1 MTTKTAI
8 VRARVTPS
16 VKLGAQKVLFKLGL
30 SVSDAISL
38 LLVQIDIKQS
48 LPFAIEIPN
57 KETRKVLDD
66 CEKGIGLNKCK
77 NIDDLFDQLGI

>member
-1 MTTKTAI
+1 MTTKTAV
-8 VRARVTPS
+8 VRARVTPN

-30 SVSDAISL
+30 SISDAISL

-48 LPFAIEIPN
+48 LPFAIEMPN
-57 KETRKVLDD
+57 KKTREVLDE

-77 NIDDLFDQLGI
+77 NVNDLFEQLGI